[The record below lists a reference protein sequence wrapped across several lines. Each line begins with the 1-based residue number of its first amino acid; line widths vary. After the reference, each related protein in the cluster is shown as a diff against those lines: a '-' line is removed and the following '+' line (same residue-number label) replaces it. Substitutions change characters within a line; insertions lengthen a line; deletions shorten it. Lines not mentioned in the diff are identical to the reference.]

1 MPKAVQVEPWGVE
14 YYGNVDVSARN
25 VYGGLISWW
34 NGDPAE
40 LRPTPRLEKARRTVE
55 MMGGRDK
62 VFAEAE
68 RAFFAGDP
76 QWAAE
81 LTTPLIQI
89 NKNDWQARFLKAA
102 ALRVIGYRQTSSSL
116 RGFYLTGALEI
127 EGAFDPR
134 QFQQKM
140 AAQIFSAESMPS
152 DALFSMLRYR
162 INPERA
168 SGKHITLGYHFTDT
182 SEDFT
187 LTLRNSVLEIQPVR
201 SGDVDV
207 RVEMTR
213 KQFNQLFEGKLTH
226 EQAVAGGAKI
236 TGDPMAITT
245 LFAVMDRPGELPVP
259 HIAMR

>member
-1 MPKAVQVEPWGVE
+1 VSGVE
-14 YYGNVDVSARN
+14 VESKEINNERIGR
-25 VYGGLISWW
+25 
-34 NGDPAE
+34 GDLPG
-40 LRPTPRLEKARRTVE
+40 RIQ
-55 MMGGRDK
+55 GSRDK

-89 NKNDWQARFLKAA
+89 NKNDWQARYLKAA
-102 ALRVIGYRQTSSSL
+102 ALRVIGYQQTSSSL
-116 RGFYLTGALEI
+116 RGLYLTGALEI
-127 EGAFDPR
+127 EGAFDPGK
-134 QFQQKM
+134 FQRKM
-140 AAQIFSAESMPS
+140 AAQLFSAESMPS

-187 LTLRNSVLEIQPVR
+187 LTMRNSVLQIQPVR
-201 SGDVDV
+201 AADVDV

-213 KQFNQLFEGKLTH
+213 KQFNQLFEGKLTN

-245 LFAVMDRPGELPVP
+245 FFAVMDRPEELPVP
-259 HIAMR
+259 NISLR